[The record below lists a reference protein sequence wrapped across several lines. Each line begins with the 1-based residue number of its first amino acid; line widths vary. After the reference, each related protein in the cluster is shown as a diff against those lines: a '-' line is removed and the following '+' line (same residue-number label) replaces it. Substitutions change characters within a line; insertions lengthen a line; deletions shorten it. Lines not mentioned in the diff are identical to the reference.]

1 MVLNVLA
8 SPGAGKTAFIERTAA
23 DLGTRLRLGVIV
35 GDLATDNDAVRL
47 RGHGIPAIQITTG
60 SVCHLDA
67 EMVARAME
75 RLDLNALDV
84 LVIENVGNLV
94 CPAVYDLGES
104 ARVVLL
110 SVTEG
115 EDKPLKYPVMFQSAQ
130 VVVVNKMD
138 LAAAVGFD
146 RETALRQHPPRRARG
161 DHLRGLR
168 QDGPRDGGVVRLPP
182 RPSGA
187 DRPLGSDLRLHR
199 SDPLQQTLHRAGFVV
214 VVLLPPFTQC
224 MAPQTNL
231 QSPLDPVSGRRRLA
245 FHSDNRI
252 DLRSILR
259 VRNPP
264 RTPCGVGE
272 LSVRPLPSGQPR
284 NHFEVYDLCDRSRVV
299 TIQGGG

>member
-1 MVLNVLA
+1 VAIDGVRTGAAGPGHADEHQHAHDHSHQHPHPHGHDHDHAHDHVHPHTHDEHRTLQVEQGILQKNDRLAERNRGYFQAKGLYVVNVLA
-8 SPGAGKTAFIERTAA
+8 SPGAGKTAVLERTAA

-35 GDLATDNDAVRL
+35 GDLATENDAVRL

-94 CPAVYDLGES
+94 CPAVYDLGED

-146 RETALRQHPPRRARG
+146 RETALRNIRRVAPDATIFEVSAKTG
-161 DHLRGLR
+161 QGMEAWYAYLR
-168 QDGPRDGGVVRLPP
+168 
-182 RPSGA
+182 
-187 DRPLGSDLRLHR
+187 DRPA
-199 SDPLQQTLHRAGFVV
+199 RA
-214 VVLLPPFTQC
+214 
-224 MAPQTNL
+224 A
-231 QSPLDPVSGRRRLA
+231 
-245 FHSDNRI
+245 H
-252 DLRSILR
+252 
-259 VRNPP
+259 
-264 RTPCGVGE
+264 
-272 LSVRPLPSGQPR
+272 
-284 NHFEVYDLCDRSRVV
+284 
-299 TIQGGG
+299 